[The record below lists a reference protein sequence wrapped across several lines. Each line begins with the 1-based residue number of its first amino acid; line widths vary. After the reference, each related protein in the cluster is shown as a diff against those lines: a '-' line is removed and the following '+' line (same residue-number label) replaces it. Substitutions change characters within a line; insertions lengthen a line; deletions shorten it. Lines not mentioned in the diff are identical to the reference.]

1 MLLPAACGLA
11 VQFVQFFAFLTF
23 FLAYMGVA
31 VYGNDPNWST
41 TELLAHPQG
50 RAALVLEL
58 FLMIMMFGQVRSRLT
73 FYL

>member
-1 MLLPAACGLA
+1 MCCCFPLA
-11 VQFVQFFAFLTF
+11 QWLQFVQFFAFLTF

-41 TELLAHPQG
+41 AELLAHPQG

-58 FLMIMMFGQVRSRLT
+58 FLIIMMFGQVRGATTCL
-73 FYL
+73 